1 MYTEEQMA
9 TPIANMNIMVM
20 HVVSALGGL
29 CLFAGALIM
38 LGGLYRWIERRKNPS
53 AITLTE
59 IVTLFMIGGALMCI
73 QYLPMHGV

>member
-9 TPIANMNIMVM
+9 TPIASMNIMVM
-20 HVVSALGGL
+20 HVATALGGL

-38 LGGLYRWIERRKNPS
+38 LGSVYRWIERRKNPT

-59 IVTLFMIGGALMCI
+59 VVTLFMIGGALMCI
-73 QYLPMHGV
+73 QYLPMYEV